1 MSSAATTSANRSAR
15 TALLRRSAYRDP
27 VSETPTWVRVAS
39 AASDAAVRTR
49 STSASADAA
58 VRSRTYRST
67 VAVDRLTASMRGRS
81 TGSSADGAF
90 TEGAF
95 NDDTATPLVRRTG

>member
-1 MSSAATTSANRSAR
+1 M
-15 TALLRRSAYRDP
+15 
-27 VSETPTWVRVAS
+27 AS

-58 VRSRTYRST
+58 VRSGTYRST
-67 VAVDRLTASMRGRS
+67 VAVDRLTASMGGRS

-90 TEGAF
+90 TEDAF
-95 NDDTATPLVRRTG
+95 NDDTGTPLVRRTG